1 MHRIARTQRKST
13 QLTQLVARKAKA
25 TGLIEPGQRLL
36 VAVSG
41 GPDSVALLSVLN
53 ELAPAW
59 RLTLHAAHINYGLR
73 GEESEE
79 DARFVARLC
88 GRFGIALHS
97 ERVTVARKG
106 SAGDRSSLQERAREA
121 RYLILTE
128 LGRTLA
134 ADRIVLGQQADDQA
148 ETVLMWMLRGAGVGG
163 LAGIPLIRESLFIR
177 PLLGIARDAILEYL
191 WSRELPFRL
200 DSSNAKPLYL
210 RNRIRHELLP
220 AMKRFNPSIVEG
232 LARQADILREEDAYL
247 HRLAHEAMGPLVHAS
262 DQGVTVDRTG
272 FLALPLTLQRR
283 ILRILL
289 QDLHPRRKGPG
300 FRTIAPILETVFQ
313 GRSGAS
319 VTIQGVRVTREYTAV
334 RLQPDPPSYVTATA
348 AGDATILAANGLALP
363 VPSLIHWPLTGQ
375 RIRAGLVPQFPPSS
389 RAVSRNRAC
398 LDLDRV
404 STPLTVRSW
413 KPGDAF
419 QPAGMGGR
427 TKKLQ
432 DYFSDIKLPRHARAH
447 VPIVLA
453 QEGILW
459 VAGHRT
465 DHRFYARL
473 GTQRTLLLELLE
485 PTSEGGTG

>member
-1 MHRIARTQRKST
+1 MHRITQTQRKST
-13 QLTQLVARKAKA
+13 QLAQRVARHAKA

-36 VAVSG
+36 IAVSG
-41 GPDSVALLSVLN
+41 GPDSVALLSVLK
-53 ELAPAW
+53 ELSLAW
-59 RLTLHAAHINYGLR
+59 RLTLYAAHINYGLR

-88 GRFGIALHS
+88 DRFGITLHC

-106 SAGDRSSLQERAREA
+106 SVRDRSSLQERAREA
-121 RYLILTE
+121 RYRILTE
-128 LGRTLA
+128 LGRTLT
-134 ADRIVLGQQADDQA
+134 ADRIVLGHQADDQA
-148 ETVLMWMLRGAGVGG
+148 ETVLMWMLRGAGVAG
-163 LAGIPLIRESLFIR
+163 LTGIPPIRESLFIR
-177 PLLGIARDAILEYL
+177 PLLGISREAILEYL

-220 AMKRFNPSIVEG
+220 VMKRLNPSIVEG
-232 LARQADILREEDAYL
+232 LARQADILREDDAYL
-247 HRLAHEAMGPLVHAS
+247 HRLAYEAMVPLVHAT
-262 DQGVTVDRTG
+262 DQGVMVDRTG

-300 FRTIAPILETVFQ
+300 YRAIASLLATVFE
-313 GRSGAS
+313 GRTGSS
-319 VTIQGVRVTREYTAV
+319 TTIQGVLVTHEYGTV
-334 RLQPDPPSYVTATA
+334 RLQPDPPSRMTVNTA
-348 AGDATILAANGLALP
+348 DDVTILAANSLALP
-363 VPSLIHWPLTGQ
+363 VPSVTRWPLTGQ
-375 RIRAGLVPQFPPSS
+375 LIRVSLGPRFLPSS
-389 RAVSRNRAC
+389 QVISRNQAC

-404 STPLTVRSW
+404 STPLTVRAW
-413 KPGDAF
+413 KSGDAF
-419 QPAGMGGR
+419 QPVGMGGR

-432 DYFSDIKLPRHARAH
+432 DYFSDIKLPRQARAL
-447 VPIVLA
+447 VPIIQA

-465 DHRFYARL
+465 DHRFCARV